1 MYLHTIYC
9 HHNTVI
15 TKLGRHNKTGGL
27 YNYSDPSI
35 YDPTFDTVFNG
46 PSINPCKLVIL
57 QIEVCQVTQQHC
69 ACYKSDHLNRSSGSA
84 RPSFPSSLCFG
95 ASWWWLC
102 SSSQLRIWTATW
114 KGSPPPLG
122 NPVQSLW
129 PIPFNLFWPD
139 NDVLFRFIR
148 LLQDDAERRKENL
161 EKMQDSDRSTSDWL
175 TRHVNIKHR
184 HRRNV
189 TSYHFFDYFT
199 SLTISSSSS
208 S

>member
-1 MYLHTIYC
+1 MLQIIHTQDDLQDDAVQGEREEDQSDSICVCSSFKVGLKGKVSILLGFILLASFIFVLNLSTLNFMYSPSDHLGKLGRLIETLPSLERQYSCTIHTIYC

-95 ASWWWLC
+95 ASWW
-102 SSSQLRIWTATW
+102 
-114 KGSPPPLG
+114 
-122 NPVQSLW
+122 
-129 PIPFNLFWPD
+129 
-139 NDVLFRFIR
+139 
-148 LLQDDAERRKENL
+148 
-161 EKMQDSDRSTSDWL
+161 
-175 TRHVNIKHR
+175 
-184 HRRNV
+184 
-189 TSYHFFDYFT
+189 
-199 SLTISSSSS
+199 
-208 S
+208 